1 MQFHEYETII
11 IIRPDLDDADTD
23 AIVEKIE
30 AIVVA
35 GGRLLD
41 REDWGKKRLAYP
53 INKHQKG
60 HYVLYNFLAEAP
72 LISELERVI
81 RITDNVVR
89 FLTIRKAEAVDVETR
104 IQQASETRRV
114 RLEEEAKRA
123 EEEAK
128 RAAEAAK
135 YAAAEAV
142 ARAAEQEANK
152 KAEEA
157 AAAAETADEG
167 ADASA

>member
-1 MQFHEYETII
+1 MAHHEYETII

-23 AIVEKIE
+23 AIVERVE
-30 AIVVA
+30 EVIVK

-60 HYVLYNFLAEAP
+60 HYVLYSFLAEAS
-72 LISELERVI
+72 LISELERII

-104 IQQASETRRV
+104 VQEASEHRRV

-135 YAAAEAV
+135 YAAAEAA
-142 ARAAEQEANK
+142 ARAAEQEANSNNDDDSDDDAADG
-152 KAEEA
+152 AE
-157 AAAAETADEG
+157 
-167 ADASA
+167 ASA